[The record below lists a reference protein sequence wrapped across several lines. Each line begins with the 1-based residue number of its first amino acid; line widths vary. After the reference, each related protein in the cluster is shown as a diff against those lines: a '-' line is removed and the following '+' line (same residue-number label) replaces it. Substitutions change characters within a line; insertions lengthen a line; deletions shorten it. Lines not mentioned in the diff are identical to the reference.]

1 MSTTKSLVLLRVTNI
16 LFLAAT
22 IVVNGLA
29 NTLALGGR
37 TTGEISDL
45 YPTLITPAG
54 YVFSIWGLIYA
65 LLVIFIV
72 FQALPSQREK
82 PFLREIGFLFVLS
95 SVLNMLWL
103 FLWHYGQ
110 IALSVAPMF
119 GLLAMLIAIYLRLR
133 IGKSDVSLKEKLCV
147 HLPFS
152 VYLGWITVASIVNVA
167 AALVSVSWDGLGIG
181 EVTWGILVI
190 VIAMIIT
197 LAVTAT
203 RRDIA
208 YSLVIVWALVGIIVK
223 QSPYQNIVVAAE
235 ISAIIIAIALTVV
248 IIAYGLKR

>member
-1 MSTTKSLVLLRVTNI
+1 
-16 LFLAAT
+16 
-22 IVVNGLA
+22 
-29 NTLALGGR
+29 
-37 TTGEISDL
+37 
-45 YPTLITPAG
+45 
-54 YVFSIWGLIYA
+54 
-65 LLVIFIV
+65 
-72 FQALPSQREK
+72 
-82 PFLREIGFLFVLS
+82 
-95 SVLNMLWL
+95 
-103 FLWHYGQ
+103 
-110 IALSVAPMF
+110 
-119 GLLAMLIAIYLRLR
+119 LAMLIAIYLRLR

-152 VYLGWITVASIVNVA
+152 VYLGWITVASITNVG
-167 AALVSVSWDGLGIG
+167 AALVSVGWDGLGIG

-223 QSPYQNIVVAAE
+223 QSPYQKIVVTAE